1 MKQVDE
7 LVTGERL
14 RELSKDHATFTN
26 SLGDDIFEVTYYQKD
41 GELQDEAAGME
52 EQLMYKHEAV
62 EFLKTADDLGI
73 RVLSAVRSTWRF
85 GDDGRPIYRVRWTVL
100 NPGHEVNPEELNTGP
115 DTTENINEVYESHFM
130 SYKSLE
136 DFISAHPGIQ
146 VIDRIEA
153 GNLVKITYKIPTEM
167 ESEDKKSVLDDSRT
181 HRRVTEKEQD
191 PESERINKAMARM
204 IYRKVRDLDISA
216 EPGAGDVPGE
226 ENVRDSGDVMFGVDQ
241 KTLEEVVDESRKRG
255 CAFTGTPESDE
266 KIRKAMS
273 GWSKERNT
281 DFPGAKQA
289 EEALRDLQE
298 KWKSMNRPVLGPDPV
313 ITPGAETIDDIMEA
327 ERQNL
332 ERGRLTPKRGT
343 HTISKEQLRE
353 SMEKTKEASHILS
366 IKGPLPFPGEVDA
379 DKETEE
385 CNKNVSHPEDYYQ
398 YGRILERM
406 DDTHRRKNSDYG
418 DAAYKGYKKYGDYY
432 FLTQLH
438 NKFTRLENLTINN
451 TKPQVEDESIDD
463 TLLDMANYAV
473 MYLESRHRND

>member
-62 EFLKTADDLGI
+62 EFLKTTENLRDIIRHTDDLGI

-100 NPGHEVNPEELNTGP
+100 NPGHEVNPEDLNTGP
-115 DTTENINEVYESHFM
+115 DTTENVNEVYESHFM

-136 DFISAHPGIQ
+136 GFISAHPGIQ

-191 PESERINKAMARM
+191 PESERISKAMARM

-226 ENVRDSGDVMFGVDQ
+226 ENVRDSGDVMFGVD
-241 KTLEEVVDESRKRG
+241 LETRG
-255 CAFTGTPESDE
+255 PQGTPIEP
-266 KIRKAMS
+266 I
-273 GWSKERNT
+273 
-281 DFPGAKQA
+281 
-289 EEALRDLQE
+289 
-298 KWKSMNRPVLGPDPV
+298 VLGPNPV

-366 IKGPLPFPGEVDA
+366 INGPLPFPGEVDA

-385 CNKNVSHPEDYYQ
+385 CNKNVSHPADYYH

>member
-1 MKQVDE
+1 MIRVDE
-7 LVTGERL
+7 LMTGERL
-14 RELSKDHATFTN
+14 REISKNHATFTN
-26 SLGDDIFEVTYYQKD
+26 SLGDDIFEATYWVED

-85 GDDGRPIYRVRWTVL
+85 GDDSRPIYRVRWTVL
-100 NPGHEVNPEELNTGP
+100 NPGHEVSPEDLNTGP
-115 DTTENINEVYESHFM
+115 DTTENVNEVYESHFM

-153 GNLVKITYKIPTEM
+153 GNLVKIIYKNPVEM
-167 ESEDKKSVLDDSRT
+167 ESKDEKPALYDPRT
-181 HRRVTEKEQD
+181 YRRITEKEQD
-191 PESERINKAMARM
+191 QETERISKAMARM
-204 IYRKVRDLDISA
+204 QWRNRNNFRDV
-216 EPGAGDVPGE
+216 DVAPE
-226 ENVRDSGDVMFGVDQ
+226 RDQPMDSGDVMFGVDQ
-241 KTLEEVVDESRKRG
+241 ETLEEVVDESRKRG

-332 ERGRLTPKRGT
+332 ERGRLTPEKGT
-343 HTISKEQLRE
+343 HTISKEQFRE
-353 SMEKTKEASHILS
+353 SMEKVKEADHILS
-366 IKGPLPFPGEVDA
+366 IKGDLPFPGEVDA

-385 CNKNVSHPEDYYQ
+385 CNKNVSHPADYYH